1 MSIDITQSAKSNA
14 LVLLEQIREN
24 APISKRELQVIT
36 GFSWGLISRLTNE
49 LADKGYII
57 SKGKVD
63 TDVGRKPD
71 EFDINQEKNFFVG
84 VDFSNTG
91 MLIAVTDMKGR
102 IIEQKD
108 TEWTSLEKTAVL
120 EQMFRELD
128 AIMERYEVCNV
139 MGIGFAAQGVV
150 NVTKGIYV
158 YVSQI
163 QGWNDI
169 PLKEMVEERYGVDV
183 VIAHDPDCLMKCEC
197 AFGVLKGGNET
208 EVVMI
213 HVTKGSGV
221 GMSIMINGQ
230 IYLGFHGKAGEI
242 GHTIVGTLEDG
253 KYDFLDNH
261 VTEYD
266 TKKMYRYISQCIA
279 VVNSLLNPEVVVLH
293 TADCVDEEVLMETVD
308 EHLRNVTY
316 DKTVKLKMSNL
327 KKEAKAV
334 GAALVVI
341 EKVMNDLL

>member
-1 MSIDITQSAKSNA
+1 MSIDITPSAKSNA

-63 TDVGRKPD
+63 TGVGRKPD

-91 MLIAVTDMKGR
+91 MMIAVTDMKGR
-102 IIEQKD
+102 IIEQRES
-108 TEWTSLEKTAVL
+108 EWKILEKMAVL
-120 EQMFRELD
+120 EQLFEELD
-128 AIMERYEVCNV
+128 AIMDRYESCNV

-150 NVTKGIYV
+150 NVAKGIYV
-158 YVSQI
+158 YVSVI
-163 QGWNDI
+163 KGWNDV
-169 PLKEMVEERYGVDV
+169 PLKTMVEERYGVDV

-197 AFGVLKGGNET
+197 AFGVLKGGSET

-213 HVTKGSGV
+213 HVTQGSGV
-221 GMSIMINGQ
+221 GMSIMVNGQ

-242 GHTIVGTLEDG
+242 GHTIVGVLEDES
-253 KYDFLDNH
+253 YDFLDNH
-261 VTEYD
+261 VSERDIEREY
-266 TKKMYRYISQCIA
+266 Q
-279 VVNSLLNPEVVVLH
+279 
-293 TADCVDEEVLMETVD
+293 
-308 EHLRNVTY
+308 
-316 DKTVKLKMSNL
+316 KLSCL
-327 KKEAKAV
+327 T
-334 GAALVVI
+334 
-341 EKVMNDLL
+341 